1 VNNSAPKQA
10 NPIQR
15 LGSFISSQPL
25 IVAGIALFIL
35 FSILQPN
42 FRTLPNLS
50 NIASQA
56 SVLLIAATGMTFI
69 ILTAGIDLSVG
80 ALVYLGGALATTALS
95 GFPPLV
101 ILIAV
106 PLLTMLL
113 GWFNGAIVAF
123 IGVPAM
129 IVTLATLQVFRG
141 LGDRLTQQQT
151 LLVPANLQ
159 IAGHGTVLGIPTP
172 FIIAIAVL
180 LLGVFV
186 LRRTV
191 FGRRVRAIGSSRS
204 AALNAGMPIKT
215 DLQLVYAIGGLLAGV
230 AATVQIGQLGAVQP
244 TLGSGFEL
252 TVITAVVL
260 GGTSLSGGS
269 GGILGTALGAIV
281 LTMVEDGLVLVG
293 ASPYIFDIV
302 RGAVLLVALIAGRV
316 PQRIARSLSRLR
328 ERGSGNFSTK
338 KDTAL

>member
-1 VNNSAPKQA
+1 VLSD
-10 NPIQR
+10 
-15 LGSFISSQPL
+15 QPL
-25 IVAGIALFIL
+25 IVAGVLLFIL
-35 FSILQPN
+35 FSIIQPN
-42 FRTLPNLS
+42 FRTLLNLS

-56 SVLLIAATGMTFI
+56 SVLLIAATGMTFV

-80 ALVYLGGALATTALS
+80 ALIYLGGALATTVLS
-95 GFPPLV
+95 GLPPLV
-101 ILIAV
+101 ILLAV

-129 IVTLATLQVFRG
+129 IVTLATLQAFRG
-141 LGDRLTQQQT
+141 VGDRLTQQQT
-151 LLVPANLQ
+151 LLVPANLE
-159 IAGHGTVLGIPTP
+159 IAGHGNLLGLPTP
-172 FIIAIAVL
+172 FVIAIAVL
-180 LLGVFV
+180 IVGLFV

-191 FGRRVRAIGSSRS
+191 FGRRVHAIGSSRS
-204 AALNAGMPIKT
+204 AALNAGMPIKR

-230 AATVQIGQLGAVQP
+230 ASVVQIGQLGAVQP

-260 GGTSLSGGS
+260 GGTSLTGGT
-269 GGILGTALGAIV
+269 GGILGTALGALV

-302 RGAVLLVALIAGRV
+302 RGAVLLVALIAARI
-316 PQRIARSLSRLR
+316 PQQVARSLSRMR
-328 ERGSGNFSTK
+328 ERRPGDFSANQKTP
-338 KDTAL
+338 